1 MLIRRLAKC
10 VIGDLLCG
18 PKDCGQS
25 ATVDPGM
32 RMIVVLLAVVFL
44 GCSSRCVAEN
54 RSPAAVCGDQ
64 LIFRK
69 IDSLIRQ
76 DDFSDAK
83 KTLYEVSSCHNLT
96 ALGEFRLGWLYVETG
111 DFELALK
118 EFQQV
123 SRNVP
128 TIEGHA
134 YAIAFAQFHLGKF
147 DAAKKTLLPL
157 ERSNSLDQDSAN
169 LLGVV
174 YAKSGDYQDA
184 YSVFRNEI
192 SRNPHDLLAYLNM
205 ITLLSDAGKFAEAA
219 NLAADAS
226 KVFPQNPRLR
236 IVDGAANVLLGKEQ
250 KARQAFISAVQ
261 MEPRNAD
268 ARFLLAVT
276 FYKMG
281 EYRGAKNELE
291 KSFHAGIASSDLYYL
306 LARCE
311 IKLGSESSATALV
324 AVDRAVQLN
333 HESVQALTL
342 KGKLLL
348 ARDQPKVALL
358 SLTKA
363 YHLNPNSHDA
373 IYNLA
378 RCYSALGE
386 RKKAATLFHKLST
399 QIEHTVIS
407 LSNDRARAVLRD
419 AASH

>member
-157 ERSNSLDQDSAN
+157 ERSNSLDQ
-169 LLGVV
+169 
-174 YAKSGDYQDA
+174 
-184 YSVFRNEI
+184 E
-192 SRNPHDLLAYLNM
+192 HDRR
-205 ITLLSDAGKFAEAA
+205 AG
-219 NLAADAS
+219 
-226 KVFPQNPRLR
+226 P
-236 IVDGAANVLLGKEQ
+236 
-250 KARQAFISAVQ
+250 
-261 MEPRNAD
+261 
-268 ARFLLAVT
+268 
-276 FYKMG
+276 
-281 EYRGAKNELE
+281 RGACGHGLSWSQLPGPDYGARGQAK
-291 KSFHAGIASSDLYYL
+291 KGPHAA
-306 LARCE
+306 A
-311 IKLGSESSATALV
+311 A
-324 AVDRAVQLN
+324 
-333 HESVQALTL
+333 
-342 KGKLLL
+342 
-348 ARDQPKVALL
+348 VALDETPRRHRAQHRP
-358 SLTKA
+358 SE
-363 YHLNPNSHDA
+363 
-373 IYNLA
+373 
-378 RCYSALGE
+378 E
-386 RKKAATLFHKLST
+386 RTPTGQEPL
-399 QIEHTVIS
+399 EGCC
-407 LSNDRARAVLRD
+407 R
-419 AASH
+419 